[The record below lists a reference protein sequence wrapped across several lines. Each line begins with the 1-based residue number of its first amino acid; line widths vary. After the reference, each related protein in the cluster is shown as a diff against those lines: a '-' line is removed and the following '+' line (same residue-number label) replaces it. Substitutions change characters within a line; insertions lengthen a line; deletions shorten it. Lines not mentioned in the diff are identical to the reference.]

1 MERRGIS
8 CLSAAFLLLSLLL
21 YPVRGSAALKWRQ
34 DTPGQQMLKAYVE
47 AADVFLQE
55 QGEGPVNSLF
65 EMYRSVAVFG
75 ITDQDNAEV
84 PEGVEITATLLEDM
98 IDTVQVRVNDRSRF
112 TQVASAFIRALFPEE
127 MSQAEAEKGP
137 AALTKRAEKN
147 PANSYEEEVETLNG
161 TVPRVYYAY
170 FPDQYH
176 DGTDWAQMTIIFPLK
191 EYWGL
196 YGLSGDPMETNA
208 PDTYTDGAEGYEGY
222 SPDDDFSHFEIF
234 VTPTPEPGSAADEQG
249 LY

>member
-1 MERRGIS
+1 MERRRIS
-8 CLSAAFLLLSLLL
+8 CLPAVLLLLGWLLC
-21 YPVRGSAALKWRQ
+21 PVRGSAELKWRQ
-34 DTPGQQMLKAYVE
+34 DTPAQQMLKAYVE

-65 EMYRSVAVFG
+65 EMYRGMAVFG
-75 ITDQDNAEV
+75 ITDQDNAEI
-84 PEGVEITATLLEDM
+84 PEGVEITATLTEDM

-112 TQVASAFIRALFPEE
+112 TGVASSFIRALFPEE
-127 MSQAEAEKGP
+127 MNRAEAEKGP

-147 PANSYEEEVETLNG
+147 PENSYEEEVETLNG

-170 FPDQYH
+170 YPDQYH
-176 DGTDWAQMTIIFPLK
+176 DGVDWAQMTIIFPLK

-196 YGLSGDPMETNA
+196 YGLGGDPQETSA
-208 PDTYTDGAEGYEGY
+208 PDTYMDGAEGYEGY
-222 SPDDDFSHFEIF
+222 SPEDDFSHFDIF